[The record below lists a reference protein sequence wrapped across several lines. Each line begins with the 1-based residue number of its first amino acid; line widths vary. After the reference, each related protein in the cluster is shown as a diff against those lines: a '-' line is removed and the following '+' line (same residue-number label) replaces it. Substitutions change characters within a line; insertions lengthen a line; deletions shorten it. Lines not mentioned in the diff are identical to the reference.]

1 MVFDGRQR
9 MVCKLN
15 AAKTSS
21 SFSLKIYPHSS
32 KPYLGSK
39 VFLYFSGSVVENVVR
54 KVLIANQSYEIIV
67 VVKNIIVENVTVFF
81 SRQII
86 IHQAC
91 AFQSEVAEYFHA
103 QMPCLVEVSHSLSH
117 LGRKTIAYS
126 MASLIED
133 VELDEYELK
142 RFFGRAEGLKRESLR
157 KKGE

>member
-1 MVFDGRQR
+1 M
-9 MVCKLN
+9 
-15 AAKTSS
+15 SS
-21 SFSLKIYPHSS
+21 TR
-32 KPYLGSK
+32 
-39 VFLYFSGSVVENVVR
+39 YFSIFSGRVVKNVVR
-54 KVLIANQSYEIIV
+54 KVSVGNQSYEIVVNQSYEI

-126 MASLIED
+126 MASLMED

-142 RFFGRAEGLKRESLR
+142 RFFGRAEGLKRKSLR